1 MLSKLCISPQDLGDV
16 TLSEIKEN
24 PSFTLLCS
32 DVNLSSIVDVY
43 GGMMSE
49 FSTLIHIGDFVKYL
63 DSNSSRVIFF
73 FNFLHYVLTTHYI

>member
-24 PSFTLLCS
+24 LSFTLLCS

-49 FSTLIHIGDFVKYL
+49 FSTLIHIGDL
-63 DSNSSRVIFF
+63 DSNSSRVFF
-73 FNFLHYVLTTHYI
+73 FFFFFFSISCTTY